1 MKKLLIIGFI
11 LAGLAWGL
19 YLVGKSDK
27 VKTGVSNVKA
37 LTSRVDMAL
46 TIIDK
51 IEEYAV
57 VNTSEIDRIL
67 KQQQKESDRKID
79 SLMTLVVSYTSVI
92 TDLQGQIAALPT
104 YELPALSD
112 VEPEDYEECL
122 QELQGSRQAAEELVV
137 IVGVQRENITLLEA
151 VNTSQQLIIETQ
163 KQTISIQQ
171 ADNRALR
178 DAYEDMIR
186 DANRRK
192 FFGYV
197 VGVLGI
203 AAAIAL

>member
-1 MKKLLIIGFI
+1 MKNTLGIIIIVVVVAGAGIF
-11 LAGLAWGL
+11 LAKNKPVQQAKGWMSKVDLAL
-19 YLVGKSDK
+19 EV
-27 VKTGVSNVKA
+27 
-37 LTSRVDMAL
+37 
-46 TIIDK
+46 IDK
-51 IEEYAV
+51 IEEYTAYS
-57 VNTSEIDRIL
+57 TYEIDML
-67 KQQQKESDRKID
+67 NEKLQSSDRKID
-79 SLMTLVVSYTSVI
+79 SLMTLVVSHTEVI
-92 TDLQGQIAALPT
+92 TDLEGQIAELPT
-104 YELPALSD
+104 YELPELSTI
-112 VEPEDYEECL
+112 EPEDYEECL
-122 QELQGSRQAAEELVV
+122 QELQGSRQAAEELVE
-137 IVGVQRENITLLEA
+137 IVSVQRENITLLEA
-151 VNTSQQLIIETQ
+151 VNTNQKLIIETQ

>member
-1 MKKLLIIGFI
+1 MKNTLGIIIIVVVVAGAGIF
-11 LAGLAWGL
+11 LAKSKPVQQAKGWMSKVDLAL
-19 YLVGKSDK
+19 EV
-27 VKTGVSNVKA
+27 
-37 LTSRVDMAL
+37 
-46 TIIDK
+46 IDK
-51 IEEYAV
+51 IEEYTAYS
-57 VNTSEIDRIL
+57 TYEIDML
-67 KQQQKESDRKID
+67 NEKLQSSDRKID

-92 TDLQGQIAALPT
+92 DDLDKQIANLPT

-112 VEPEDYEECL
+112 VEPESYEECL
-122 QELQGSRQAAEELVV
+122 TELQGSRQAAEELVV

-163 KQTISIQQ
+163 KQTIAIQQ

-178 DAYEDMIR
+178 NAYDDMIR

>member
-27 VKTGVSNVKA
+27 VKTGVENVKA

-51 IEEYAV
+51 IEEYAAYS
-57 VNTSEIDRIL
+57 TYEIDLLNAQLR
-67 KQQQKESDRKID
+67 QSDRKID
-79 SLMTLVVSYTSVI
+79 SLMKLVVSYTSVI
-92 TDLQGQIAALPT
+92 DDLDKQIAALPT
-104 YELPALSD
+104 YELPELSTIK
-112 VEPEDYEECL
+112 PESYEECL
-122 QELQGSRQAAEELVV
+122 QELQGSRQAAEELVS
-137 IVGVQRENITLLEA
+137 IVQIQRENITLLEA
-151 VNTSQQLIIETQ
+151 VNTNQQLIIETQ

-178 DAYEDMIR
+178 NAYDDMIR

>member
-1 MKKLLIIGFI
+1 MKNTLGIIIIVVVVAGAGIF
-11 LAGLAWGL
+11 LAKNKPVQQAKGWMSKVDLAL
-19 YLVGKSDK
+19 EV
-27 VKTGVSNVKA
+27 
-37 LTSRVDMAL
+37 
-46 TIIDK
+46 IDK
-51 IEEYAV
+51 IEEYTAYS
-57 VNTSEIDRIL
+57 TYEIDML
-67 KQQQKESDRKID
+67 NEKLQSSDRKID

-92 TDLQGQIAALPT
+92 DDLDKQIANLPT

-112 VEPEDYEECL
+112 VEPESYEECL
-122 QELQGSRQAAEELVV
+122 TELQGSRQAAEELVV

-163 KQTISIQQ
+163 KQTIAIQQ

-192 FFGYV
+192 VLGYV

>member
-1 MKKLLIIGFI
+1 MKNTLGIIIIVVVVAGAGIF
-11 LAGLAWGL
+11 LAKNKPVQQAKGWMSKVDLAL
-19 YLVGKSDK
+19 EV
-27 VKTGVSNVKA
+27 
-37 LTSRVDMAL
+37 
-46 TIIDK
+46 IDK
-51 IEEYAV
+51 IEEYTAYS
-57 VNTSEIDRIL
+57 TYEIDML
-67 KQQQKESDRKID
+67 NEKLQSSDRKID

-92 TDLQGQIAALPT
+92 DDLDKQIANLPT

-112 VEPEDYEECL
+112 VEPESYEECL
-122 QELQGSRQAAEELVV
+122 TELQGSRQAAEELVV

-163 KQTISIQQ
+163 KQTIAIQQ

-178 DAYEDMIR
+178 NAYDDMIR

>member
-1 MKKLLIIGFI
+1 MKNIAIGIIIFVFI
-11 LAGLAWGL
+11 GAGVIFLSKSEPVKKTFDGL
-19 YLVGKSDK
+19 NHMGQLKELVQ
-27 VKTGVSNVKA
+27 
-37 LTSRVDMAL
+37 
-46 TIIDK
+46 I

-57 VNTSEIDRIL
+57 VNTSEIDRLL
-67 KQQQKESDRKID
+67 KQQKQSGRKID

-92 TDLQGQIAALPT
+92 DDLDKQIANLPT
-104 YELPALSD
+104 YELPTLSTI
-112 VEPEDYEECL
+112 EPEDYKECL
-122 QELQGSRQAAEELVV
+122 QELQGSRQAAEELVG
-137 IVGVQRENITLLEA
+137 IVQIQRENITLLEA
-151 VNTSQQLIIETQ
+151 VNTNQQLIIETQ

-178 DAYEDMIR
+178 NAYDDMIR

-192 FFGYV
+192 VLGYI

>member
-1 MKKLLIIGFI
+1 
-11 LAGLAWGL
+11 
-19 YLVGKSDK
+19 
-27 VKTGVSNVKA
+27 
-37 LTSRVDMAL
+37 
-46 TIIDK
+46 
-51 IEEYAV
+51 
-57 VNTSEIDRIL
+57 
-67 KQQQKESDRKID
+67 
-79 SLMTLVVSYTSVI
+79 
-92 TDLQGQIAALPT
+92 
-104 YELPALSD
+104 
-112 VEPEDYEECL
+112 
-122 QELQGSRQAAEELVV
+122 V

-178 DAYEDMIR
+178 DAYDDMIR